1 MSDQP
6 RLKLLLIAAAVAAA
20 TIAVVVYDKAA
31 SIAVP
36 RLDEAGMVDLRDDF
50 NASADAVRVIVLLSP
65 T

>member
-1 MSDQP
+1 MHQ
-6 RLKLLLIAAAVAAA
+6 RLKLLLFAAFIAAA
-20 TIAVVVYDKAA
+20 TFGIVVYDSRT

-50 NASADAVRVIVLLSP
+50 NASADAARVIVLLSP